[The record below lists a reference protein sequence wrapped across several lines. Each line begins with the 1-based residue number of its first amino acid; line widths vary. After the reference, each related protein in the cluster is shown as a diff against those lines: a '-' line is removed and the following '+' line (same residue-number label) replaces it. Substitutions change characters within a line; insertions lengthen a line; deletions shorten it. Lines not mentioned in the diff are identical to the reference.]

1 MHLSKNGKELEIC
14 GVIMK
19 GSTLMATYYLTALI
33 PICCKSHHHSFP
45 NCFFPVNTPD
55 CQRFHSSVI
64 DKNSPNSRRKGLHG
78 EAKSLVLMPIFQFG
92 HLWSQI
98 SLSILRFVTCFFMGN
113 LGISWNIDSYLQYH
127 HPLTKVPHHQQH
139 QTWGTTVTWRGGQF
153 MIQTH
158 LRFPTFALWPSSGHC
173 RNSHRAISHL

>member
-1 MHLSKNGKELEIC
+1 MSTMHLSKNGKELEIC

-64 DKNSPNSRRKGLHG
+64 DKNSPNSRRKGLQFIAPPLPCFRNSNSSHVITTIVSTFSQTT
-78 EAKSLVLMPIFQFG
+78 EENEMKTEIEPI
-92 HLWSQI
+92 SQNKI
-98 SLSILRFVTCFFMGN
+98 EHSNRGATPRPSLSSFFSRPKR
-113 LGISWNIDSYLQYH
+113 LYPI
-127 HPLTKVPHHQQH
+127 
-139 QTWGTTVTWRGGQF
+139 
-153 MIQTH
+153 
-158 LRFPTFALWPSSGHC
+158 
-173 RNSHRAISHL
+173 